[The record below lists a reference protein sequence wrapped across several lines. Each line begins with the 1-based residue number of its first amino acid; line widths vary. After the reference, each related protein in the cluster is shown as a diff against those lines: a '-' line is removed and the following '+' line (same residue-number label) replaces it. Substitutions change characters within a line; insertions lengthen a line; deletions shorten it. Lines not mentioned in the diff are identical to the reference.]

1 MYMSKRTDF
10 AFKSVNVVSWIIF
23 IGLCIETGGLIV
35 NAIISL
41 FINPMASSRFW
52 GNRNLYELYQFN
64 QSYFVTIIVLLII
77 VSTLKSTLFY
87 LIVNLFHK
95 KKLNLNNPFNEQFG
109 RYIFQLGYLAT
120 GIGIFSWW
128 GNNFSKWLKMIG
140 KTVLTQSFENIKFEG
155 ADVWL
160 FMAIILL
167 IFGMI
172 FKKGIEL
179 QSENDLTV

>member
-1 MYMSKRTDF
+1 MLKRTDF
-10 AFKSVNVVSWIIF
+10 AFKSVNVISWIIF

-41 FINPMASSRFW
+41 FINPTASLRFW

-64 QSYFVTIIVLLII
+64 QIYFVTIIVLLII
-77 VSTLKSTLFY
+77 VSLLKSILFY
-87 LIVNLFHK
+87 FIINIFHK
-95 KKLNLNNPFNEQFG
+95 KKLNLNNPFNEQLG
-109 RYIFQLGYLAT
+109 KYIFKIGYLAT
-120 GIGIFSWW
+120 GIGLFSWW

-140 KTVLTQSFENIKFEG
+140 QNVLTHSSENLKFEG
-155 ADVWL
+155 ADIWL

-179 QSENDLTV
+179 QSENELTV

>member
-1 MYMSKRTDF
+1 MSKKTDL
-10 AFKSVNVVSWIIF
+10 AFKSVNVLSWIIF

-35 NAIISL
+35 NAIISI

-52 GNRNLYELYQFN
+52 GNRNLYELNQFN
-64 QSYFVTIIVLLII
+64 QSHFVTIVVLLII
-77 VSTLKSTLFY
+77 VSMLKSTLFY
-87 LIVNLFHK
+87 LIVNLFQK
-95 KKLNLNNPFNEQFG
+95 KKLNLTNPFNEQLG
-109 RYIFQLGYLAT
+109 RALFNIGYLAT
-120 GIGIFSWW
+120 GIGLFSWW

-140 KTVLTQSFENIKFEG
+140 QNALTQTFENIKFEG

-167 IFGMI
+167 IFAMI

>member
-1 MYMSKRTDF
+1 MSKGTNF
-10 AFKSVNVVSWIIF
+10 AFKSFNVLAWIIF

-64 QSYFVTIIVLLII
+64 QSHFITIVVLLII
-77 VSTLKSTLFY
+77 VSILKSILFY

-95 KKLNLNNPFNEQFG
+95 KKLNLNNPFNEQLG
-109 RYIFQLGYLAT
+109 RSLFNIGYLAL
-120 GIGIFSWW
+120 GIGLFSWW
-128 GNNFSKWLKMIG
+128 GNNFSKWLKMNG
-140 KTVLTQSFENIKFEG
+140 QTVLTNTFENIKFEG

-167 IFGMI
+167 VFGMI

>member
-1 MYMSKRTDF
+1 MTKRTDF
-10 AFKSVNVVSWIIF
+10 AFKSVNVISWIIF
-23 IGLCIETGGLIV
+23 IGLCIETGGLMV

-64 QSYFVTIIVLLII
+64 QSYFVSIVVLLII
-77 VSTLKSTLFY
+77 VSMLKSILFY
-87 LIVNLFHK
+87 FIINIFHK
-95 KKLNLNNPFNEQFG
+95 KKLNLNNPFNEQLG
-109 RYIFQLGYLAT
+109 KYIFKLGYLAT
-120 GIGIFSWW
+120 GIGIFSWC
-128 GNNFSKWLKMIG
+128 GNKFSNWLKMISQNA
-140 KTVLTQSFENIKFEG
+140 LTQISENIKFEG
-155 ADVWL
+155 ADIWL

-172 FKKGIEL
+172 FKKGIEI